1 MGHDVAMTTSAIADA
16 LRLPPGPVDLTSIE
30 TDAAPGFDGKKAD
43 GQAALAAM
51 GDELADLQERLWA
64 ERTVGSERRVLV
76 VLQGMDTSG
85 KGGTLR
91 HTIGLV
97 DPQGVRITSFKAPTD
112 EEKQHDFLWRIEKG
126 LPDAGYIGVFDRSHY
141 EDVLI
146 AKVRGFAGPEEIER
160 RYGAINDF
168 EARLVDQGFSI
179 IKCMLHIGAEEQKAR
194 LAERLANPEKHWKYN
209 PGDLDER
216 AFWPA
221 YREAYEI
228 ALERTH
234 TDAAPWHVIPADK
247 KWFRNLAVGQLLLDT
262 LRGLDL
268 QWPAADFDVAAE
280 QARLAAEAPVQ

>member
-1 MGHDVAMTTSAIADA
+1 MTSPIADA
-16 LRLPPGPVDLTSIE
+16 VRLAGGPVDLTSIE
-30 TDAAPGFDGKKAD
+30 TDAAPGFDGRKTD
-43 GQAALAAM
+43 GEAALAAM
-51 GDELADLQERLWA
+51 AEELADLQERLWA

-112 EEKQHDFLWRIEKG
+112 EEKQHDFLWRIERG
-126 LPDAGYIGVFDRSHY
+126 LPEAGYIGVFDRSHY

-146 AKVRGFAGPEEIER
+146 AKVRGFAEPEEIER

-179 IKCMLHIGAEEQKAR
+179 IKCMLHISAEEQKVR

-216 AFWPA
+216 ALWPA
-221 YREAYEI
+221 YREAYEV

-234 TDAAPWHVIPADK
+234 TDAAPWQVIPADK
-247 KWFRNLAVGQLLLDT
+247 KWFRDLAVGQLLLDT

-268 QWPAADFDVAAE
+268 QWPAADFDVEAE
-280 QARLAAEAPVQ
+280 QARLAAETPVQ